1 MKNQQHNQSNYRL
14 LNKMI
19 YTIYD
24 KYAPNYIPA
33 DQIKGV
39 RYDLIHDYLTFVDDI
54 TRMDKDLLKSRILT
68 LQEDYEFAK
77 KVLSIADRYCK
88 IGDDAFIEGPEDFFV
103 KMMKNIKSWVMKDGH
118 VTFHQVCKS
127 YYTHLAFSKET
138 IDSSETAL
146 KETLNKYKNEKPNND
161 W

>member
-1 MKNQQHNQSNYRL
+1 MKKQQHNISNYRV

-24 KYAPNYIPA
+24 EYAPKYISA

-54 TRMDKDLLKSRILT
+54 TRMDENLLKSKISI
-68 LQEDYEFAK
+68 LQEDYNFAK
-77 KVLSIADRYCK
+77 KVLSLSERYSK
-88 IGDDAFIEGPEDFFV
+88 IGEDAFIDGADEFFV
-103 KMMKNIKSWVMKDGH
+103 KMMKAIKSWVMKDGLI
-118 VTFHQVCKS
+118 TFREVEKS
-127 YYTHLAFSKET
+127 YYSQLAFSKDTTESPET
-138 IDSSETAL
+138 TL
-146 KETLNKYKNEKPNND
+146 QETLNKYKNEKPNND